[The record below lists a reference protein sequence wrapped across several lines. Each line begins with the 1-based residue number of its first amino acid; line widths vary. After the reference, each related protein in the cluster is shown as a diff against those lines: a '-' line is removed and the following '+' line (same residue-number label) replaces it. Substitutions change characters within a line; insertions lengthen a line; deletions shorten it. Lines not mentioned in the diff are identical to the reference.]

1 MFNFIASSSSKNL
14 PLKLRKNPYSVDG
27 LGVRW
32 SPLWLSSLLSK
43 GWSLLRLDQTY
54 LYLVNS
60 QGIILKLR
68 KIGSDLGTMVELFL
82 DKPYGLSFEEQTILD
97 VGMSFG
103 DSTVFFASNGA
114 KKVIGIEP
122 SIGTFELA
130 KENIQ
135 VNGLASI
142 VIPVN
147 CAVGP
152 SQGSAV
158 LSVHEDP
165 TSSAVITCE
174 GSCPDENRQSV
185 EIKTI
190 SCIMTQFNISRIDL
204 LKMDCEGYE
213 YEILRSLS
221 KETFASISRIGL
233 EFHNG
238 PQDIPAILKKNRFIF
253 EIWGGNKGVILA
265 SKQGSSG
272 A

>member
-1 MFNFIASSSSKNL
+1 VASSSKNL
-14 PLKLRKNPYSVDG
+14 RLKLRKGPCSIDG

-43 GWSLLRLDQTY
+43 DWSLLRLDQTY

-60 QGIILKLR
+60 QGLVLKLR

-82 DKPYGLSFEEQTILD
+82 DKPYGLNFEEQTILD

-122 SIGTFELA
+122 SIETFELA

-135 VNGLASI
+135 VNGLGSI

-152 SQGSAV
+152 SQGSTI
-158 LSVHEDP
+158 LSVHQDP
-165 TSSAVITCE
+165 TSNAVIACK
-174 GSCPDENRQSV
+174 GSFRPDENRQRV
-185 EIKTI
+185 ELKTI
-190 SCIMTQFNISRIDL
+190 SCIMTQFNLSRIDL
-204 LKMDCEGYE
+204 LKMDCEGCE

-221 KETFASISRIGL
+221 KETFASISKIGL

-238 PQDIPAILKKNRFIF
+238 PQDMLAILKKTGLSLKFV
-253 EIWGGNKGVILA
+253 GVNKGILLA
-265 SKQGSSG
+265 SKQGFAG
-272 A
+272 IGLNE